1 MEVKLDTARIH
12 TSIYSSNGTSTEIR
26 LTLRL

>member
-12 TSIYSSNGTSTEIR
+12 TSIYSSNGISIEIR
-26 LTLRL
+26 LMLRL